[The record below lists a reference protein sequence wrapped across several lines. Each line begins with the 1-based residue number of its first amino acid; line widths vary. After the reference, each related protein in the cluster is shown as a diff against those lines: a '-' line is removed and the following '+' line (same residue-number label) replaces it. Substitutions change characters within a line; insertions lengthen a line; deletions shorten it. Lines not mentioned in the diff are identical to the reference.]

1 MAARFRLIGLL
12 LLAAPAAAGDLF
24 GDGEQEFLHPD
35 EAFEVTALATGP
47 DSLQVDFRI
56 AEGYYLYRGKTNFLS
71 APGTP
76 ELQYELP
83 GGIVKDDPLF
93 GPVETWTGQVPVA
106 LRLAS
111 APSLRTA
118 VLEARY
124 QGCAEQG
131 VCYPPQAKLLEVAL
145 ADAGASTDAGAP
157 PMLSRSDRIAEDLA
171 HKALAW
177 SFLAFIGFGLLLAFT
192 PCVLPMIPILASV
205 IAGAGDTSTR
215 RAFFLSLT
223 YVLAMAAT
231 YSLLGVVIGLTGS
244 NLQAAM
250 QNAWIIGGFV
260 LILALL
266 ALAMFGVY
274 ELRLP
279 SAWTN
284 RLARTGRNFKGGSF
298 WGAGAMGFLGAL
310 IASPCVSPALV
321 GALVHIADTGSPVRG
336 GISLFGL
343 GLGLGL
349 PLLAFGAFEG
359 RFLPKS
365 GPWMVRVKAVF
376 GVLLLALGIWM
387 LDRVVPAPVTLALSG
402 LLLLMVGVFL
412 RALDSLPPEAGPLA
426 RLGKGAGLALL
437 IFGGVLLV
445 EAAQET
451 FWRPVDSDYAA
462 SSSMADAPLPF
473 RPIKTRADLDR
484 ELAQAAGQ
492 PVLVDFYAD
501 WCVTC
506 QEIEAFTFSDEEV
519 QARMRRFV
527 LLRADV
533 TANDEADRAL
543 LASLGLFGPPAIL
556 FYAADGAEM
565 RGLRTVSYVPA
576 ERFAAQLDDA
586 LEFAQ

>member
-1 MAARFRLIGLL
+1 MVAKLRLTGLL
-12 LLAAPAAAGDLF
+12 LLLAVPASAVDLF
-24 GDGEQEFLHPD
+24 GDGEPEFLHPD
-35 EAFEVTALATGP
+35 EAFKVAALATGP

-56 AEGYYLYRGKTNFLS
+56 AEGYYLYRGKTNFAA

-76 ELQYELP
+76 ALQYELP
-83 GGIVKDDPLF
+83 AGIVKDDPLF

-111 APSLRTA
+111 PPEPRMA

-145 ADAGASTDAGAP
+145 ADAGAPSA
-157 PMLSRSDRIAEDLA
+157 LSRSDRIAEDLA
-171 HKALAW
+171 HEALAW

-231 YSLLGVVIGLTGS
+231 YALLGVAIGLTGS

-250 QNAWIIGGFV
+250 QNAWVIGGFV

-266 ALAMFGVY
+266 ALAMFGAY

-279 SAWTN
+279 VAWTN
-284 RLARTGRNFKGGSF
+284 RLARTGHNFKGGSF
-298 WGAGAMGFLGAL
+298 WGAGTMGFLGAL
-310 IASPCVSPALV
+310 IASPCVSPPLV

-365 GPWMVRVKAVF
+365 GPWMVRIKAVF

-387 LDRVVPAPVTLALSG
+387 LDRVVPAQVTLALSG
-402 LLLLMVGVFL
+402 LLLLTVGVFL

-426 RLGKGAGLALL
+426 RLGKGVGLALL
-437 IFGGVLLV
+437 IFGAVLLV
-445 EAAQET
+445 DAARDAL
-451 FWRPVDSDYAA
+451 WHPVDADYAA

-484 ELAQAAGQ
+484 ELARAAGQ

-506 QEIEAFTFSDEEV
+506 QEIEAFTFSDAEV

-533 TANDEADRAL
+533 TANDDTDKAL